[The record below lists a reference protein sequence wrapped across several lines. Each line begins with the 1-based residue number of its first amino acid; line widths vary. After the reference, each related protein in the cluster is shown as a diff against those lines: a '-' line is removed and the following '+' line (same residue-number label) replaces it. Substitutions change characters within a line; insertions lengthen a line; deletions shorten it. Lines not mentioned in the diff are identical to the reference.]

1 MIILLDTSNAQSFS
15 IIPRFYTSDY
25 VTFTSESTGVTD
37 TYTITATTD
46 RYYHVISGTFD
57 LVEGN
62 YYVLKVYND
71 TDEIIYRDR
80 VFVTNQTVSEYS
92 VNDNYYVEYPT
103 DNDFYIIS

>member
-25 VTFTSESTGVTD
+25 VTFTSESTGVVD
-37 TYTITATTD
+37 TYTISATTD
-46 RYYHVISGTFD
+46 RYYHVLSGTFD

-71 TDEIIYRDR
+71 EDEIIYRDR
-80 VFVTNQTVSEYS
+80 VFVTNQLVEDYTINE
-92 VNDNYYVEYPT
+92 NYYVDYPT
-103 DNDFYIIS
+103 DNEFYIIS